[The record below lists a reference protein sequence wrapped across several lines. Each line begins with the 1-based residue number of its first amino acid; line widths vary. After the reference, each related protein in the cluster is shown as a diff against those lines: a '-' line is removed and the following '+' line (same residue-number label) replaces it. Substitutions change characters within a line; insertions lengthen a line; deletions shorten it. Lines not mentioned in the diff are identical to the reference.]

1 MMFRILRC
9 ITLMALLVTTFGCAH
24 NYYNIPRESFEKK
37 VRVIGVAPI
46 FIDADSD
53 IRLPDKETLV
63 NLVKDTNSKNGRGL
77 ASLLKEK
84 GGFFAVRPLADD
96 PDKLFSDL
104 FFRRERRDDAG
115 IVYNKYFFKN
125 DALRNLITKNNLDA
139 IMIVVVSGLTERDK
153 IFSNNLFSYLETD
166 YNRLIMTAQILDA
179 DGMALWEYPNF
190 RQRHLSFSP
199 LLVLQYPDFDEARAN
214 ETDKV
219 DVKFKTVPGITRA
232 FDNSTDIN
240 GVKVSRRYK
249 SIFDDMM
256 SVLGPE
262 PDLFGTKKN
271 DQPQQA
277 SAKPSE

>member
-1 MMFRILRC
+1 MFRSLRC
-9 ITLMALLVTTFGCAH
+9 ITLMALLLATLGCAQ
-24 NYYNIPRESFEKK
+24 NYYNVPRESFEKK
-37 VRVIGVAPI
+37 VRIIGVAPI
-46 FIDADSD
+46 LVDADSD
-53 IRLPDKETLV
+53 IRLPDKDALV
-63 NLVKDTNSKNGRGL
+63 SLVKNTNGKNGRAL

-84 GGFFAVRPLADD
+84 GGFFSVRPLADD

-115 IVYNKYFFKN
+115 IVYNKYFFKG
-125 DALRNLITKNNLDA
+125 DSLRDLITKNNLDA
-139 IMIVVVSGLTERDK
+139 VMIVVVSGLTTRDK
-153 IFSNNLFSYLETD
+153 IFSTNIFSYLESD

-179 DGMALWEYPNF
+179 DGMVLWEYPNF

-219 DVKFKTVPGITRA
+219 EVKFKTVPGITRA
-232 FDNSTDIN
+232 FDNSTDVN
-240 GVKVSRRYK
+240 GVKVSRPYN
-249 SIFDDMM
+249 SIFGDMM

-262 PDLFGTKKN
+262 PDLFGTKKK

-277 SAKPSE
+277 NAKPAEK